1 MARKQMKRLRK
12 SKRPSIARIIEQSK
26 RKMKSKISTPVE
38 LIEDLEELKSS
49 YQSLKEVETKVK
61 KAKKEKKKM
70 LK

>member
-1 MARKQMKRLRK
+1 MARKQMKCLRK

-26 RKMKSKISTPVE
+26 CKMKSKISTPVE

>member
-38 LIEDLEELKSS
+38 LIEDLEELKGS
-49 YQSLKEVETKVK
+49 YRSLKEVKTKVGQ
-61 KAKKEKKKM
+61 EG
-70 LK
+70 